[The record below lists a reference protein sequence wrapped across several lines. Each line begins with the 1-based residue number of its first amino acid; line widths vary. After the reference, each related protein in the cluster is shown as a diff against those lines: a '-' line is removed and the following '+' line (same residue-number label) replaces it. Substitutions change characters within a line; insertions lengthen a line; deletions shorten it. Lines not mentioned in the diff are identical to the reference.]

1 MLRNHQ
7 KPSTKHKFSK
17 SHFLKTSF
25 ASTCPVKDICLSV
38 EMSFSPLVCFS
49 TFKFVGL
56 VVAEY
61 SPFLNKNH
69 FLLKLFQSFPSPIF
83 RHIINSHCASRQS
96 PQYLNIWAQNIW
108 ISELTIWISEVKKTE
123 YLSSPSEY
131 LSKENLML
139 GKRLRCLFEDCMGRR
154 GFEDKRQ
161 SP

>member
-1 MLRNHQ
+1 MGPLTSIHIRLVPPQTSIRAQEPEKKQTIAMLRNHQ

-17 SHFLKTSF
+17 SHFLETSF

-69 FLLKLFQSFPSPIF
+69 FLLKLFQLFPSPIF
-83 RHIINSHCASRQS
+83 RHIINSHCASRQN
-96 PQYLNIWAQNIW
+96 PQYLNI
-108 ISELTIWISEVKKTE
+108 
-123 YLSSPSEY
+123 
-131 LSKENLML
+131 
-139 GKRLRCLFEDCMGRR
+139 
-154 GFEDKRQ
+154 
-161 SP
+161 